1 MFTLIKNE
9 YIKLFKRTKTLVI
22 IGLLLLSAAGLT
34 FMLYKGEQ
42 QSLEWRNPEKKI
54 LMEREQI
61 EYEKKYINDL
71 KEEQK
76 TQKTQA
82 EKDSLNTSIE
92 QSKQYIKEREEEI
105 KRLENEIKNPTDWRI
120 TVKEEIKE
128 VKGEIAKIK
137 ESIAS
142 GEVGRHSELT
152 YFTERLEELEYY
164 SKKDLKPMESWEF
177 YPGFSLVQV
186 SSMLCFLIPLFI
198 AIFGNDIV
206 SDEATNETFKFLL
219 IQPVKRSKILLAKFI
234 TLVTSVF
241 LLLFGV
247 QGIIFSGIG
256 AFRGFSDL
264 EQLVKVGQRYEIN
277 QEMLIKNGNK
287 ILDIIPGTGEFITY
301 GDLVLRSLAM
311 QAIFIF
317 TCCTVVFLFSTICKS
332 NMISAAA
339 SVIVIVGGAVAPYMI
354 YQLGGIAHL
363 SFLSY
368 GATAQL
374 FTGELNTSFANPNIN
389 YIFGIGLMLG
399 ITIIS
404 YVISHINFS
413 KKDILV

>member
-22 IGLLLLSAAGLT
+22 IGLLLLGAAGLT
-34 FMLYKGEQ
+34 FMLYKSEQ
-42 QSLEWRNPEKKI
+42 QSLEWRSPEKRIEIEKQ
-54 LMEREQI
+54 QI

-71 KEEQK
+71 KTEQK
-76 TQKTQA
+76 NLKTQA
-82 EKDSLNTSIE
+82 EKDNSNINIE
-92 QSKQYIKEREEEI
+92 QSKQYIKDREAEI
-105 KRLENEIKNPTDWRI
+105 KRLEDEIKNPIDWRV
-120 TVKEEIKE
+120 TTKEEIKDI
-128 VKGEIAKIK
+128 KGEIAKIK
-137 ESIAS
+137 EDIAS
-142 GEVGRHSELT
+142 GEIERQSQLT
-152 YFTERLEELEYY
+152 YYTERLEELEYY
-164 SKKDLKPMESWEF
+164 SKKDLKPIESWEF
-177 YPGFSLVQV
+177 YPGFSLIQV

-219 IQPVKRSKILLAKFI
+219 IQPVKRGKILLAKFI
-234 TLVTSVF
+234 TLITSVF

-247 QGIIFSGIG
+247 QGIIFTGIG
-256 AFRGFSDL
+256 AVRGFADL
-264 EQLVKVGQRYEIN
+264 DQLVKVGQRYEIN
-277 QEMLIKNGNK
+277 QEILIKQGNK
-287 ILDIIPGTGEFITY
+287 ILDVIPGTGEFITY

-317 TCCTVVFLFSTICKS
+317 ACCTVVFLFSTICKS

-339 SVIVIVGGAVAPYMI
+339 SVVVIVGGAVAPYMI
-354 YQLGGIAHL
+354 SQLGELAHL

-374 FTGELNTSFANPNIN
+374 LMGDLNNNFTNPDIN
-389 YIFGIGLMLG
+389 YMLGIGLMLG
-399 ITIIS
+399 VTIIA
-404 YVISHINFS
+404 YIISHINFS